1 MKKLFTLLSVMAA
14 SIGIVRAD
22 FVQSVIGPTQT
33 ITYHFYTESRT
44 AEVVGYVLVSGS
56 VVIPEQILWADIYYT
71 VTGIGE
77 GAFQNCMNLTSI
89 EMSDMIDTIG
99 DRAFCMCNKLESV
112 IFPFN
117 RLKYIGED
125 AFAFCST
132 LNLSTIPFSVT
143 YIGDGAFIGCSEL
156 TSITIENNLKHLGTN
171 AFSLC
176 DKLKTVRWNAQNCD
190 DITPP
195 ASNNSS
201 PFNGTV
207 TSFIL
212 GNEVKRVPAYLCS
225 SLPMLTTITIPIGVT
240 SIGDYAFYSCF
251 KLDSVSLGNSLT
263 TIGEASFGHCASST
277 SILIPNS
284 VTTIGDYAFNN
295 VPNIVFSGI
304 ATGSPW
310 GAKSINGYVDA
321 PLVYNDETKT
331 SLRACSAIA
340 SGEIIIPNSVTS
352 IEERAF
358 CFCSNLTSVIIP
370 NSVTYIGNYA
380 FAQCSALT
388 TVYCYAST
396 PPSLEVFSDDF
407 LDHVCQNATLYVP
420 QNSIDLYRNANGWSE
435 FRNIEPIPGEPI
447 GTGIECLEHSIVA
460 NKLLRDGQ
468 IYILRGDKTYT
479 VTGQEVK

>member
-1 MKKLFTLLSVMAA
+1 MVA
-14 SIGIVRAD
+14 SINFIHAD

-71 VTGIGE
+71 VTKIGDN
-77 GAFQNCMNLTSI
+77 AFSQCSTLTSI
-89 EMSDMIDTIG
+89 EMSDMIERIG
-99 DRAFCMCNKLESV
+99 ERAFWQCTELESV
-112 IFPFN
+112 KFPFN
-117 RLKYIGED
+117 RLKYIGNE
-125 AFAFCST
+125 AFFLCSK
-132 LNLSTIPFSVT
+132 LSLTDIPFSVVN
-143 YIGDGAFIGCSEL
+143 IGNSAFWGCSRL
-156 TSITIENNLKHLGTN
+156 TSITIGSNLTNLGTS
-171 AFSLC
+171 AFSNC
-176 DKLKTVRWNAQNCD
+176 ENLKTVIWNAKNCA
-190 DITPP
+190 DIPCP
-195 ASNNSS
+195 SYGSVS
-201 PFNGTV
+201 PFGGSI
-207 TSFIL
+207 TSFIF
-212 GNEVKRVPAYLCS
+212 GNEVKHIPAHLCS
-225 SLPMLTTITIPIGVT
+225 SLSDLKIVSVPNSVT
-240 SIGDYAFYSCF
+240 SIGDYAFNSCF

-263 TIGEASFGHCASST
+263 TIGEAAFGHCASST

-304 ATGSPW
+304 AAGSPW

-321 PLVYNDETKT
+321 PIVYNDETKT

-388 TVYCYAST
+388 SVYCYAST

-420 QNSIDLYRNANGWSE
+420 QNSIDLYRNTNGWSE
-435 FRNIEPIPGEPI
+435 FRNIEPIPGESV
-447 GTGIECLEHSIVA
+447 GTRIECFEHPITPTKS
-460 NKLLRDGQ
+460 LRDGK
-468 IYILRGDKTYT
+468 IYILRGEKVYT
-479 VTGQEVK
+479 VAGQEVK

>member
-1 MKKLFTLLSVMAA
+1 MKKLFTLLFAMVA
-14 SIGIVRAD
+14 SINFIHAD

-71 VTGIGE
+71 VTKIGDN
-77 GAFQNCMNLTSI
+77 AFSQCSTLTSI

-99 DRAFCMCNKLESV
+99 DYAFFMCNKLETV
-112 IFPFN
+112 TFPFN
-117 RLKYIGED
+117 RLKYIGKD
-125 AFAFCST
+125 AFAFCNT
-132 LNLSTIPFSVT
+132 LNLNAIPSSVT
-143 YIGDGAFIGCSEL
+143 YIGESAFAGCSEL
-156 TSITIENNLKHLGTN
+156 NSITLGYNLKKLGTG

-207 TSFIL
+207 TSFIF

-263 TIGEASFGHCASST
+263 TIGEAAFGHCASST

-304 ATGSPW
+304 AAGSPW

-358 CFCSNLTSVIIP
+358 CFCFNLTSVIIP

-388 TVYCYAST
+388 SVYCYAST

-420 QNSIDLYRNANGWSE
+420 QNSIDLYRNTNGWSE
-435 FRNIEPIPGEPI
+435 FRNIEPIPGESV
-447 GTGIECLEHSIVA
+447 GTRIECFEHPIAPTKS
-460 NKLLRDGQ
+460 LRDGK
-468 IYILRGDKTYT
+468 IYILRGEKVYT